1 MNTEIIKDVYE
12 VNEEQAQ
19 SLDIEKNIALHAGAG
34 SGKTRV
40 LTRRFLRLLLEGN
53 AKVDDIVAITFTK
66 KAALEMKERVIELVN
81 KFIEKEMDTKKR
93 EILKRI
99 KEDIPLA
106 NISTFHSF
114 CDTIIKENYHIIGIE
129 PMYQIVEDVDVL
141 TLLNRIS
148 NEVFNEFINK
158 PENIERFETM
168 AQVLGDD
175 YLTKNKILKDVIYLY
190 NDIKT
195 KGDSIEKAKEITFDN
210 IKRFND
216 LNSIEADEKELEKLQ
231 DTIYFVMDLIDA
243 VDKKY
248 TEEKKKLGVLD
259 FNDLEKY
266 TIEILEK
273 EDIRKRIKER
283 YSYFLVDEFQD
294 TNDVQLKIL
303 SFLTEDEDNI
313 KNGKLFVVGDI
324 KQSIYLFRG
333 ANYKVFQN
341 VTEKIKNSKGE
352 KLNLS
357 INYRSHN
364 KIVEIINDM
373 FENLIE
379 GYESSKESNC
389 IDGEAGF
396 DFKILEAEEK
406 SKFEA
411 KTLRQ
416 RKVELDELKVC
427 LEKEDKD
434 EKRRNEAEYVAD
446 RIIEL
451 TKKGIDYKDIAILF
465 RNRNSILEFENSLK
479 KRQIPYTIIGGIG
492 YFERQEIKDLIN
504 IVRFIYRYED
514 KISLL
519 GLLRSPFIGL
529 SDDEVLDVYN
539 IINENN
545 YISSAKDYNDKVKK
559 IFELKEEAILYSVS
573 NFLKKID
580 RELNIKEILL
590 LQEDGVQKYR
600 NFEKFIKIA
609 EDFDGKGIYSSFEF
623 ADYIENLIE
632 LSKKE
637 SQAVLDTENSNAVK
651 IMTIHSSKGLEFEAV
666 FLPSLDY
673 EIEKNNKNKFIYDKV
688 LDDKG
693 RFGLVINHELL
704 KKGLYDYVDN
714 KRKEE
719 EKKEEIRIFYVGV
732 TRAIRYISLSAI
744 RKTRSKTLFDYLAE
758 KGINFNKY
766 IELTSS
772 FNGYKKDEKNKKDE
786 EYIYDLDSTFENINL
801 NIEYI
806 PKSMFSISRYMLYK
820 DCPRKYFFR
829 YIAKINEELLDID
842 LFNKDEEKEE
852 QTEIEIVKSI
862 NAAAIGSFV
871 HSVIEDISKRCKVD
885 IDESIN
891 NKLFGITDEQRQKI
905 KLMLKNYEKIET
917 DIKINGERIISNSEF
932 NFRVPL
938 EDTNMIL
945 MGIIDR
951 LDIYKIG
958 NAKKAVVIDYKTN
971 KVNSKS
977 DIERIKNHYT
987 PQFVAYSYAVKKMYN
1002 IEIEKMYL
1010 YLLDIG
1016 EYVEIN
1022 LNDEDIEKGIK
1033 DIVEVFK
1040 FMEVNKDFDKFDRC
1054 DSCFSCN
1061 YKLICE

>member
-1 MNTEIIKDVYE
+1 MNTEIIKGVYG
-12 VNEEQAQ
+12 VNDEQAL

-81 KFIEKEMDTKKR
+81 KFIEQEKDTKKR
-93 EILKRI
+93 EILKKI

-114 CDTIIKENYHIIGIE
+114 CDTIVKENYHIIGIE
-129 PMYQIVEDVDVL
+129 PMYQIVENVDVL

-148 NEVFNEFINK
+148 DEVFNEFLNK
-158 PENIERFETM
+158 AENMERFETM
-168 AQVLGDD
+168 AQVLGVG

-210 IKRFND
+210 IKRFNN
-216 LNSIEADEKELEKLQ
+216 LNPKEIDEQELEKLQ
-231 DTIYFVMDLIDA
+231 NIIYLVVDLIDT

-266 TIEILEK
+266 TLEILEK

-303 SFLTEDEDNI
+303 SFLTEDEDSI

-333 ANYKVFQN
+333 ANYRVFQD

-373 FENLIE
+373 FNDLIE
-379 GYESSKESNC
+379 GYEPSKESNC

-411 KTLRQ
+411 KALRQ

-434 EKRRNEAEYVAD
+434 EKRRSEAEYVAD
-446 RIIEL
+446 KIIEL

-465 RNRNSILEFENSLK
+465 RGRNSILEFENSLK
-479 KRQIPYTIIGGIG
+479 KRQIPYTILGSIG

-514 KISLL
+514 KVSLL

-529 SDDEVLDVYN
+529 SDNEVLEVYN

-559 IFELKEEAILYSVS
+559 IFELKEEALLYSVS

-580 RELNIKEILL
+580 KELNIKEILL

-609 EDFDGKGIYSSFEF
+609 EDFDAKGIYSSFEF

-632 LSKKE
+632 LSEKE

-651 IMTIHSSKGLEFEAV
+651 LMTIHSSKGLEFEAV

-673 EIEKNNKNKFIYDKV
+673 EIEKSNRNKFIYDKV

-693 RFGLVINHELL
+693 RFGVVINHDLL
-704 KKGLYDYVDN
+704 DKGLYDYVDN

-744 RKTRSKTLFDYLAE
+744 SKKRKKTLINYLTE
-758 KGINFNKY
+758 KGIDFKKY

-772 FNGYKKDEKNKKDE
+772 FNGYKKDEKNKNDE
-786 EYIYDLDSTFENINL
+786 EYIFDLDNTLENINL

-871 HSVIEDISKRCKVD
+871 HGVLEDISKGCKVD

-905 KLMLKNYEKIET
+905 KLMIENYEKIEA
-917 DIKINGERIISNSEF
+917 DINIREETLFTNQELD
-932 NFRVPL
+932 FRVPL
-938 EDTNMIL
+938 PNTNIIL
-945 MGIIDR
+945 TGKIDR

-977 DIERIKNHYT
+977 DIERIKNHYI

-1022 LNDEDIEKGIK
+1022 LKDEDIEKEIN

-1040 FMEVNKDFDKFDRC
+1040 FIEVNKDFNKFDRC

-1061 YKLICE
+1061 YRLVCE